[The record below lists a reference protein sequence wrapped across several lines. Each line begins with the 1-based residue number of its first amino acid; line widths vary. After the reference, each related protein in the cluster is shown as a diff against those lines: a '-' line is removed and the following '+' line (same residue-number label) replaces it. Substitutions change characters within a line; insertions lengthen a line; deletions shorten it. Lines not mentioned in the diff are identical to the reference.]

1 MEFEGLI
8 LSVCDGVETA
18 SSYPT
23 NPQVDEQM
31 LNVQNK
37 NSSYFVEPRLSLC
50 HRHNGLAGC
59 HAYAALHS
67 RGLSGSF
74 LALARVC
81 KPHTTNPKPLTLSP
95 KP

>member
-59 HAYAALHS
+59 HAYAALHTEEWIPNNIKAS
-67 RGLSGSF
+67 
-74 LALARVC
+74 VC
-81 KPHTTNPKPLTLSP
+81 DIPPQRPLDSDPKSDF
-95 KP
+95 